1 MFESL
6 IKPNF
11 SHDSS
16 EATTQQVDRT
26 LAFVLLRV
34 LLGVNFFGH
43 GAIRLLH
50 GDRMFAQGMA
60 TQMANTP
67 LPAAIA
73 YGFGLVVPYLE
84 LLLGVLLLCGIVT
97 RLALASVLLFLSMLM
112 VGLTM
117 RQDWPTAG
125 SLLLYGLVAAAL
137 LFYRAHYDTT
147 WTGLLARF
155 TQGT

>member
-1 MFESL
+1 MINPDLSS
-6 IKPNF
+6 NA
-11 SHDSS
+11 S
-16 EATTQQVDRT
+16 EATNQQVDRT
-26 LAFVLLRV
+26 LAYLLLRV

-50 GDRMFAQGMA
+50 GDRVFAQGMT
-60 TQMANTP
+60 TQMASTP
-67 LPAAIA
+67 LPAVMA
-73 YGFGLVVPYLE
+73 YGFGLAVPYLE
-84 LLLGVLLLCGIVT
+84 LTLGALLLCGVFT

-137 LFYRAHYDTT
+137 LFHRARYDTT
-147 WTGLLARF
+147 WMGLPARF
-155 TQGT
+155 RQGI